1 MIIHGLA
8 LRTRVYR
15 MGGDIDPLCRI
26 RLIDRNSLSLGD
38 DITRVRIEEK
48 ERSVLLPFCRTHIHT
63 RQSRREGRET
73 RGIRLLSSSHDG
85 ALRCCTDVLLRC
97 V

>member
-48 ERSVLLPFCRTHIHT
+48 ERREACSSRSAAHTYTHARAEEKGEKREEYAFCPP
-63 RQSRREGRET
+63 
-73 RGIRLLSSSHDG
+73 LMM
-85 ALRCCTDVLLRC
+85 VP
-97 V
+97 